1 MAETPSPSDAFFRE
15 VDDAVR
21 QDRLAVFG
29 KRYGL
34 WLAGIVVA
42 GLLAFGG
49 WLYWEHHS
57 RQSSGEIAEDAQEV
71 LEAAVAGGQ
80 PDEKKL
86 AELAGASQAGYRAI
100 ALLTQAGAA
109 VKKGDVKGAAKLY
122 GDIAANDKLEQPYR
136 DLGTVRQVALTFD
149 ELQPQQVIDRLKPLA
164 VEGNPWF
171 GSAGEMTAIA
181 YMKMG
186 KKDLAGPMFAAIAR
200 DEQTPASLRSRAR
213 QMAGLMG
220 VDAVDTEKEGAAQAS
235 NARNANTQNEDDDAG
250 E

>member
-1 MAETPSPSDAFFRE
+1 MAETPSPSEAFFRE

-34 WLAGIVVA
+34 WLAGIIAA

-57 RQSSGEIAEDAQEV
+57 RQSSGEVAEQAQDV
-71 LEAAVAGGQ
+71 LEAAATGGE
-80 PDEKKL
+80 PDAKKL
-86 AELAGASQAGYRAI
+86 AELAGAGQPGYRAI
-100 ALLTQAGAA
+100 ALLTQAAA
-109 VKKGDVKGAAKLY
+109 AAKKGDVKGAAKLY
-122 GDIAANDKLEQPYR
+122 GDIAANDKLDQPYR
-136 DLGTVRQVALTFD
+136 DLGTMRQVALTFD
-149 ELQPQQVIDRLKPLA
+149 ELQPQQVVDRLKPLA

-186 KKDLAGPMFAAIAR
+186 KKELAGPLFAAIAR
-200 DEQTPASLRSRAR
+200 DEQAPASLRSRAR

-220 VDAVDTEKEGAAQAS
+220 VDAVDTEKEGAGQAP
-235 NARNANTQNEDDDAG
+235 NARNEGDDAG